1 MPSSH
6 GVHRLGEP
14 SVSVQGRPGL
24 LNPAGQRELRR
35 RHDNVRH
42 VTGGQ
47 DALDGGLAREV
58 GHAVSAAVRPR
69 PRRTAPSVLRT
80 QIGLRIKDC
89 RVEELRAGDPDVA
102 RSWDDATVRD
112 YASVANAIMTAG
124 ASPRWTIP
132 TI

>member
-1 MPSSH
+1 MFRFQPHALVH
-6 GVHRLGEP
+6 GVHRLGEL

-58 GHAVSAAVRPR
+58 GHAVSVYRFSDAREDQAGRGLAAPPQRS
-69 PRRTAPSVLRT
+69 RTRT
-80 QIGLRIKDC
+80 G
-89 RVEELRAGDPDVA
+89 
-102 RSWDDATVRD
+102 W
-112 YASVANAIMTAG
+112 
-124 ASPRWTIP
+124 
-132 TI
+132 